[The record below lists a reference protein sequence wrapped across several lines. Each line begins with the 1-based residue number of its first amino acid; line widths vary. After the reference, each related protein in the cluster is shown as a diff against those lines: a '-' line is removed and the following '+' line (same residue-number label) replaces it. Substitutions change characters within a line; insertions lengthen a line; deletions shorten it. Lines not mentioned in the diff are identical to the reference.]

1 MKEIKYA
8 ILYWMLVRTFVIP
21 FYYGSGTVISN
32 GSGSGSTRQKV
43 TVPTVPV
50 PQHYL
55 NGHYLMHS
63 KVAEITEEDDVGVG
77 RLAVH
82 AHATD
87 GVLVHRGRVRLRTPA
102 RARNLGCGNIKGIVS
117 RVSRVVHRGRV
128 GLRPATTARNL
139 GNGNIKETLS

>member
-32 GSGSGSTRQKV
+32 GYGSGSTRQKV
-43 TVPTVPV
+43 TVPTVLV
-50 PQHYL
+50 PQHCLY
-55 NGHYLMHS
+55 GHYLMHG

-87 GVLVHRGRVRLRTPA
+87 GVLVHRGRVRLRTAA
-102 RARNLGCGNIKGIVS
+102 RARNLGDGNTVLKGLS
-117 RVSRVVHRGRV
+117 HEYHKTCQKGRSKSAV
-128 GLRPATTARNL
+128 CRQSSLPG
-139 GNGNIKETLS
+139 GWQY